1 MLKPAETKVIDGI
14 EREKKCCIN
23 KENLH
28 THTHRAKRQI
38 LVFQNFPLNSLLS
51 ERLNICISVLRLD
64 HGTVSPSKET
74 ALISP

>member
-28 THTHRAKRQI
+28 THTQSKKTDFG
-38 LVFQNFPLNSLLS
+38 VPEFLS
-51 ERLNICISVLRLD
+51 EQ
-64 HGTVSPSKET
+64 PAE
-74 ALISP
+74 

>member
-28 THTHRAKRQI
+28 THTQSKKTDFGVPEFLSEQPAEWKVEHLHFRAKVGSRHS
-38 LVFQNFPLNSLLS
+38 FAF
-51 ERLNICISVLRLD
+51 
-64 HGTVSPSKET
+64 
-74 ALISP
+74 